1 MQFDAT
7 FFALV
12 ALIIFF
18 AIAAYA
24 GAFKKLGSG
33 LDSRADRI
41 RKELDHWGKFVRST
55 GLRPS

>member
-41 RKELDHWGKFVRST
+41 RKELDSK
-55 GLRPS
+55 PSPAAQ